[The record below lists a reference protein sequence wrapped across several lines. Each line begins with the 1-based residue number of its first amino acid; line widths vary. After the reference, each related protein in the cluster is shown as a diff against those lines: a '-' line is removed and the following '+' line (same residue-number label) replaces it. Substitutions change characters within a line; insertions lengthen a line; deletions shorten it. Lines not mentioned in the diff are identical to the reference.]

1 MDPDHK
7 IYRSD
12 DPGFCPSSTMLQ
24 ATTSYV
30 LLFAALQ
37 PRKTYSQLIVTFHAE
52 NDYTSASS
60 ISVLSFCYLCPLC

>member
-1 MDPDHK
+1 MILASVHPLK
-7 IYRSD
+7 CCK
-12 DPGFCPSSTMLQ
+12 PE
-24 ATTSYV
+24 TSYV